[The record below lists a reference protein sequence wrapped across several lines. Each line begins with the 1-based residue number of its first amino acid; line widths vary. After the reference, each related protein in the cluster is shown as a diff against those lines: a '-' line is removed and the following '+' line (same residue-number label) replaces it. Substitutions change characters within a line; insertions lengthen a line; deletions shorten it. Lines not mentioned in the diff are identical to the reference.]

1 MSVITE
7 QNRIQKDKKKPL
19 KSSGNDKAD
28 NAFFTV
34 SLLIIQTLKNVETKI
49 VIMTAFLNQLTA
61 MSSLKKNVLVSS
73 VDFTE
78 TLQVKHN

>member
-1 MSVITE
+1 
-7 QNRIQKDKKKPL
+7 
-19 KSSGNDKAD
+19 
-28 NAFFTV
+28 
-34 SLLIIQTLKNVETKI
+34 
-49 VIMTAFLNQLTA
+49 MTAFLNQLTA